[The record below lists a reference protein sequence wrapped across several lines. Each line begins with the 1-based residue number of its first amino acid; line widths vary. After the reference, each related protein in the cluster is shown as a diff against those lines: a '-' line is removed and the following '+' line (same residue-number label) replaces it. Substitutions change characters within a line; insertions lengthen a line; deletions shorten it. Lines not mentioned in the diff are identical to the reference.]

1 MLEID
6 YERYPDDW
14 YAKNNSAMLKY
25 DKLRPH
31 PTIPGRYIYTVDRHR
46 DHERE
51 FGYKINSE
59 EYLPVANVD
68 DARVVFNKF
77 GQKVE
82 TNEPVNQE
90 GERKLL
96 PFIKRS
102 ITTGGDIHIT
112 TNKEQIVYWDKTFNV
127 ETSHIIGKIYY
138 EKDGQRVAIPKDA
151 FVAFVRLRTGARIG
165 VVTIRD
171 NGEFEL
177 NLRDEYQFAWEDD
190 SVDFYYTDANG
201 DVYNFNYTE
210 GGVAK
215 SVDLDLLYTLVEGGK
230 PIVLTIE

>member
-1 MLEID
+1 
-6 YERYPDDW
+6 
-14 YAKNNSAMLKY
+14 MLKY

-31 PTIPGRYIYTVDRHR
+31 PTIAGRYIYTVDRHR

-68 DARVVFNKF
+68 DARVVFDKF
-77 GQKVE
+77 GQKVA

-210 GGVAK
+210 NGVAK
-215 SVDLDLLYTLVEGGK
+215 SVDLDLLYTLVERGE